1 MGGLVA
7 GSADTKFGL
16 NGVAVGCRGALIS
29 GCGMELNIP
38 DVMDASGLSCEGS
51 RLCEVP
57 RTASTILP
65 TAAIDVPTTPAA
77 ALAIIDL
84 LGVPS
89 PCLGVPGGGIAC
101 CRESGSDGGL
111 GLADGGQLDD

>member
-16 NGVAVGCRGALIS
+16 NGVAVDCSGALIS

-51 RLCEVP
+51 RL
-57 RTASTILP
+57 
-65 TAAIDVPTTPAA
+65 
-77 ALAIIDL
+77 
-84 LGVPS
+84 
-89 PCLGVPGGGIAC
+89 
-101 CRESGSDGGL
+101 
-111 GLADGGQLDD
+111 